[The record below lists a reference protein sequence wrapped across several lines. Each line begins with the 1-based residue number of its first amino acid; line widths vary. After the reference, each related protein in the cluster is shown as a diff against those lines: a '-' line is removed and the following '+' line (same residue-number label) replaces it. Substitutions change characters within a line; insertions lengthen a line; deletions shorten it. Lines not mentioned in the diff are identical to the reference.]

1 MSNIVKKA
9 NSIMLS
15 AANIVPSKNLSF
27 KLIYLTAIDNSFI
40 DSIYLKKINNPY
52 EQGIQL
58 A

>member
-40 DSIYLKKINNPY
+40 DSIYLKKLIIPMNKEFN
-52 EQGIQL
+52 
-58 A
+58 